1 MVLKA
6 NWHSFAEQI
15 ILVILVSAII
25 IAHTQDGLS
34 SDEETQKTVARK
46 ITLVGSAFMLTPQ

>member
-15 ILVILVSAII
+15 ILVSAII